1 MHKNFYGYEKGNVET
16 RYNVEYIDDP
26 KTWKKFLDITE
37 GSGYD
42 GTIEPWELYKK
53 RTYDNVADAL
63 AFYLVRYIQEN
74 TYDIKLY
81 EEVRVDG
88 ETVLEQNIEPSAT
101 TKWNLRKSVND
112 NLDRRNEYLE
122 NENDLLE
129 KENEQYRAFL
139 KEYHAEETF
148 KNWKKEH

>member
-1 MHKNFYGYEKGNVET
+1 M
-16 RYNVEYIDDP
+16 
-26 KTWKKFLDITE
+26 
-37 GSGYD
+37 
-42 GTIEPWELYKK
+42 
-53 RTYDNVADAL
+53 
-63 AFYLVRYIQEN
+63 
-74 TYDIKLY
+74 KL
-81 EEVRVDG
+81 
-88 ETVLEQNIEPSAT
+88 EPSAT

-112 NLDRRNEYLE
+112 NLDRWNEYLE